1 MPKQTTTKK
10 VNPYIVAITIL
21 LPAFMSMVASSATNV
36 CQPHIAGYFGATPYE
51 ANSII
56 TAYIISGGIML
67 PIFGWWVN
75 ACGKKSVAYWSVSL
89 FCIGCILCLL
99 CKDLHML
106 ILCRIFQGAAGGA
119 LLPLAQAVLLET
131 FPPEKKGVAMGFF
144 GFAAMFSPLFGP
156 FVGGYL
162 TDNYSWQWVF
172 IMNIPLCLLSL
183 ALIKLFISDDKPQ
196 EKPKSQMDYVGLFA
210 IILGMGCMQIV
221 LDKGEQ
227 FNWFDTYWIYWLTLM
242 AIVSFVFFYI
252 WELETK
258 KPIVDVRVFK
268 DRNFL
273 VGTAIS
279 SFINIMLYGT
289 LLLIPQFVQNILG
302 YPPFFAGVAVFPR
315 AISCFIGLLVMGK
328 VADKVENRLLSAIGL
343 VIMATAVFMFS
354 RLNNTSSLES
364 IILPNVILGIGI
376 ATTFVPISAL
386 AFMTL
391 SKTKLADAAGLH
403 ALFKNI
409 VTAISTSAVST
420 FVTRVSQIHQN
431 YLVAYL
437 STTNL
442 NFHYKLMVMKTKF
455 MTYFAPYIAAKKA
468 NGYFYKQ
475 MLAQAKLCAFYDVF
489 LLLALMCILAIPLI
503 FFFKMPRR
511 KKITTTIRAY
521 YRIFKHRGVI

>member
-1 MPKQTTTKK
+1 MPKQKTTKK
-10 VNPYIVAITIL
+10 VNPYIIAFTIL

-51 ANSII
+51 ANSVI

-67 PIFGWWVN
+67 PVFGWWVN
-75 ACGKKSVAYWSVSL
+75 TCGKKSVALWSVSL
-89 FCIGCILCLL
+89 FAVGCILCLL
-99 CKDLHML
+99 SKDLHML

-183 ALIKLFISDDKPQ
+183 ALIKLFIKDDKP
-196 EKPKSQMDYVGLFA
+196 ESPKKMKMDYVGLFS
-210 IILGMGCMQIV
+210 IIIAMGAMQIV

-227 FNWFDTYWIYWLTLM
+227 FNWFDTYWIYWLTLIS
-242 AIVSFVFFYI
+242 IVSFSFFYI

-273 VGTAIS
+273 VGTVVS

-289 LLLIPQFVQNILG
+289 LLLIPLFVQNILG

-315 AISCFIGLLVMGK
+315 AISCFLGLLIMGK
-328 VADKVENRLLSAIGL
+328 VADKVENRLLAIIGL
-343 VIMATAVFMFS
+343 IIMACSVFMFS

-386 AFMTL
+386 AFITL

-409 VTAISTSAVST
+409 VTAISTSGVST
-420 FVTRVSQIHQN
+420 FVTRVSQVHQN
-431 YLVAYL
+431 YLVSYL
-437 STTNL
+437 ADTNL
-442 NFHYKLMVMKTKF
+442 NFHYKLMTIKAKF
-455 MTYFAPYIAAKKA
+455 ITYFSPYIAERKA
-468 NGYFYKQ
+468 DGYFYKQ
-475 MLAQAKLCAFYDVF
+475 MLAQAKLCAFYDIF

-503 FFFKMPRR
+503 FFFKMPRK

>member
-1 MPKQTTTKK
+1 MPKQKTTKK
-10 VNPYIVAITIL
+10 VNPYIIAFTIL

-51 ANSII
+51 ANSVI

-67 PIFGWWVN
+67 PVFGWWVN
-75 ACGKKSVAYWSVSL
+75 TCGKKSVALWSVSL
-89 FCIGCILCLL
+89 FAVGCILCLL
-99 CKDLHML
+99 SKDLHML

-183 ALIKLFISDDKPQ
+183 ALIKLFIKDDKP
-196 EKPKSQMDYVGLFA
+196 ESPKKMKMDYVGLFS
-210 IILGMGCMQIV
+210 IIIAMGAMQIV

-227 FNWFDTYWIYWLTLM
+227 FNWFDTYWIYWLTLIS
-242 AIVSFVFFYI
+242 IVSFSFFYI

-273 VGTAIS
+273 VGTVVS

-289 LLLIPQFVQNILG
+289 LLLIPLFVQNILA

-315 AISCFIGLLVMGK
+315 AISCFLGLLIMGK
-328 VADKVENRLLSAIGL
+328 VADKVENRLLAIIGL
-343 VIMATAVFMFS
+343 IIMACSVFMFS

-386 AFMTL
+386 AFITL

-409 VTAISTSAVST
+409 VTAISTSGVST
-420 FVTRVSQIHQN
+420 FVTRVSQVHQN
-431 YLVAYL
+431 YLVSYL
-437 STTNL
+437 ADTNL
-442 NFHYKLMVMKTKF
+442 NFHYKLMTIKAKF
-455 MTYFAPYIAAKKA
+455 ITYFSPYIAERKA
-468 NGYFYKQ
+468 DGYFYKQ
-475 MLAQAKLCAFYDVF
+475 MLAQAKLCAFYDIF

-503 FFFKMPRR
+503 FFFKMPRK